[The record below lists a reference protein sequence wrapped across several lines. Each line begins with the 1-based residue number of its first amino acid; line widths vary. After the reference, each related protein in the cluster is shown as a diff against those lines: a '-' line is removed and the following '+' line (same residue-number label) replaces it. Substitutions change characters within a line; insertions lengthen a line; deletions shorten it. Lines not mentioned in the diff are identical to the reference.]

1 MRAAILGRRVMSTR
15 TVDSELSVAVFYLAE
30 NKPRA
35 GVGDEV
41 PEQRLHKAAE

>member
-1 MRAAILGRRVMSTR
+1 MSTR